1 VNNLEI
7 NDRIA
12 PFSWIKN
19 EDGSSSV
26 TLYASEMY
34 KKELFQTRRN
44 DGFTGSGYDWESLAQ
59 TLIKEM
65 APDLQ
70 DVILFDS
77 EHGMFCAYSDN
88 ADDLQ
93 RFAILLKETCEN
105 DSVIADLF
113 SRATPDE
120 FVADGKFLNM
130 QEQLGNLFEYL
141 SQMTPDKIPL
151 EEEFIDIKNIIEK
164 MEDEI

>member
-1 VNNLEI
+1 M
-7 NDRIA
+7 
-12 PFSWIKN
+12 K
-19 EDGSSSV
+19 
-26 TLYASEMY
+26 Y
-34 KKELFQTRRN
+34 KKELFLTRRN

-70 DVILFDS
+70 EVILFDS

-88 ADDLQ
+88 ADEL
-93 RFAILLKETCEN
+93 RCFVILFKETCEN

-130 QEQLGNLFEYL
+130 QAAWQ
-141 SQMTPDKIPL
+141 
-151 EEEFIDIKNIIEK
+151 FI
-164 MEDEI
+164 